1 MNSIII
7 NKNTAVVNAPFAGI
21 GRLIKTM
28 REGMGLTQHQLSC
41 VVRCTPPLVAAWEQG
56 TQLPAQNSVMRL
68 AALFEITPENL
79 LMGMS
84 FLGSLDDDDRSL
96 MAMEPACLEV
106 H

>member
-1 MNSIII
+1 
-7 NKNTAVVNAPFAGI
+7 
-21 GRLIKTM
+21 
-28 REGMGLTQHQLSC
+28 
-41 VVRCTPPLVAAWEQG
+41 
-56 TQLPAQNSVMRL
+56 MRL